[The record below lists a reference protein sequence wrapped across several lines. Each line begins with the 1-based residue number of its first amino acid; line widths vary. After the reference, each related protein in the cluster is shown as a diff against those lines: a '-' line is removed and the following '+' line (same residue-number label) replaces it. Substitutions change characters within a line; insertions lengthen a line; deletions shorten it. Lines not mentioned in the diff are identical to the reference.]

1 MSVSGPLAVKM
12 SKRAGKLQTAV
23 VLVMEITTAHAVLC
37 TRSPSLIFTDHEN
50 DTS

>member
-1 MSVSGPLAVKM
+1 MKM

-23 VLVMEITTAHAVLC
+23 VLVKETTTAHAVLC
-37 TRSPSLIFTDHEN
+37 THSPSLNSTDHEN